1 MFDKKDVSAAQAL
14 VSLRTECDIFQIEGS
29 EKNTLLRI
37 TMFNLLRDC
46 FTQYFSMEKFT
57 DRWNVLQNKIPQFA
71 AKCEYYFYKSAANME
86 VYKDTKTIRAR
97 MALWRDRQ
105 ALVTGIY

>member
-14 VSLRTECDIFQIEGS
+14 VSMRTECDIFPIDGS

-46 FTQYFSMEKFT
+46 FTQYFSTPKFA

-71 AKCEYYFYKSAANME
+71 AKCEYYLYKSAANME
-86 VYKDTKTIRAR
+86 VYKDTKTLRAR
-97 MALWRDRQ
+97 ITEYQNRSSIVSAN
-105 ALVTGIY
+105 